1 MTDNT
6 EPTIQPIQSHTEI
19 LIQQAYDRGYAD
31 KAMKVDQAIEME
43 HSAKGC
49 TRKCHTEP
57 TIDAIS
63 RQQFA
68 RLANPAK
75 HYLIDNVGMDELNA
89 GLMAANIVEAQ
100 SNTVLAL
107 ISDQVAKAIEQS
119 KPLYTKQRIAKG
131 VCKYG
136 HIGQYTKSVKGFNYC
151 KQCHHEQDRRLYLKR
166 KALKGVKNKWLNL
179 T

>member
-57 TIDAIS
+57 TIDDIE
-63 RQQFA
+63 QEITNIFIT
-68 RLANPAK
+68 
-75 HYLIDNVGMDELNA
+75 IDNYGTDE
-89 GLMAANIVEAQ
+89 EAR
-100 SNTVLAL
+100 VDIRKL
-107 ISDQVAKAIEQS
+107 ISDQVAKA
-119 KPLYTKQRIAKG
+119 RIDSIKDYADALIDLFVNPPVEVGAAEDIHLHPWQIKNMILESLNHLDELNG
-131 VCKYG
+131 V
-136 HIGQYTKSVKGFNYC
+136 NNN
-151 KQCHHEQDRRLYLKR
+151 E
-166 KALKGVKNKWLNL
+166 
-179 T
+179 